1 MFHRD
6 VYWGF
11 FKMTDEQFKNIL
23 IGGEV
28 NEGFIID

>member
-6 VYWGF
+6 VYWGLY
-11 FKMTDEQFKNIL
+11 KMTDEQLKKI